1 MTPSMALSK
10 QGNTNTESE
19 LLQIIKK
26 TNTILEGLIKDMNL
40 IRRNKEK
47 YTKDEVEKAY
57 AILLEVK
64 KIKAN
69 TYRILNPKFEFKTL
83 DQFN

>member
-1 MTPSMALSK
+1 
-10 QGNTNTESE
+10 
-19 LLQIIKK
+19 
-26 TNTILEGLIKDMNL
+26 MNL